1 MLKVGITG
9 GIGSG
14 KSVVCQVFT
23 LLGIPVYDSDYRA
36 KWVMGHDP
44 LLRGELIR
52 AFGEKVYDAGGHLNR
67 PYLASLVFN
76 QPRQLALLNS
86 LVHPRVKADFT
97 AWSAAAHQAPYIL
110 KEAALMY
117 ESEAHKQVQRII
129 TVSAPEA
136 LRVARVL
143 QRDPHRQVADVAAII
158 DKQLPE
164 AERQR
169 RADFVIHNDDRQL
182 VIPQVLAIHQE
193 LLAHPSALKGTSPKD
208 RGGNTETV

>member
-14 KSVVCQVFT
+14 KSVVCQVFA

-44 LLRGELIR
+44 VLRGELIR
-52 AFGEKVYDAGGHLNR
+52 AFGDRVYDAAGHLDR

-97 AWSAAAHQAPYIL
+97 AWAATAHQAPYIL

-117 ESEAHKQVQRII
+117 ESQAHKQVQRII

-136 LRVARVL
+136 VRVARVL
-143 QRDPHRQVADVAAII
+143 QRDPHRQAADVAAII

-164 AERQR
+164 AERQA
-169 RADFVIHNDDRQL
+169 RADFVIYNDDRQL
-182 VIPQVLAIHQE
+182 VIPQVLAIHQQ
-193 LLAHPSALKGTSPKD
+193 LLALGGQGT
-208 RGGNTETV
+208 